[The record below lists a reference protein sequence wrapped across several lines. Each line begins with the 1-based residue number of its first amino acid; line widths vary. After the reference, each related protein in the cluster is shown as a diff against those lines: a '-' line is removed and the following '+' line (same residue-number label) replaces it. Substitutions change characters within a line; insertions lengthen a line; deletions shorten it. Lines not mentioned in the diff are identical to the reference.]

1 MPNHLATE
9 TSPYLL
15 QHAENPVDWYPWGAE
30 ALEKAKNEDK
40 PIFLSIGYAACHW
53 CHVMAHESFED
64 PAIAR
69 LLNEHFV
76 SIKVDREERPDLD
89 SIYMNAVVAMT
100 GQGGWPMS
108 LFLTPDS
115 QPFYGGTYFP
125 PAARYGMPSFRDI
138 LAAIERVWREDRQ
151 QTFQAGQQIVA
162 HLQEIN
168 AWGSIEAPGVT
179 APDLAQAAKRL
190 VDSYDWKYGG
200 WGQAPRFP
208 APMTIEFLLQQA
220 SRGSEA
226 ALKAALHALRVM
238 QRGGMYDVV
247 GGGFHRYSTDD
258 AWLVPHFEKMLYDN
272 AQLSLVYLHGYLLT
286 GESGFRRTC
295 EQTLDFILRE
305 LTHPAGGFYSSLD
318 ADTEGEEGKSY
329 LWTAE
334 ELRAAFPDPAEL
346 DFFSKVYPLPPQ
358 GNFEGKLILRRADED
373 EALAQQAG
381 LALDDFYERLTKC
394 HQRLFKARSQRVRPH
409 TDDKVLTAWNAF
421 TLHALAEAARSLGR
435 SDYLIAAQRNAIFIL
450 DHLVVE
456 NRLYRAWRDGQ
467 ARHPA
472 YLEDHAALATG
483 LVSLYQADGNP
494 GWMDWAMRLRKEL
507 NTQFS
512 DPAGGFFDTGANQEK
527 LLVRPKDLQDNATP
541 SGNALAVMA
550 LLTLA
555 EYGGEGDQPAGFDTL
570 LGSLKDTALKFPTAF
585 SYWLQA
591 MDFAAG
597 PVSQVAIVW
606 PAIQH
611 RPDAMLDAIGKIYHP
626 RQVLAFSAYPIAG
639 ASPALLRERPPL
651 NDQPTAYVC
660 RQFVCLRPT
669 TDLAELLA
677 QLERADLI

>member
-1 MPNHLATE
+1 MSNHLATE

-30 ALEKAKNEDK
+30 ALEKARHEDK

-64 PAIAR
+64 PATAR

-108 LFLTPDS
+108 LFLTPDG

-125 PAARYGMPSFRDI
+125 PAARYGMPAFRDI
-138 LAAIERVWREDRQ
+138 LAGIERVWREDRQ
-151 QTFQAGQQIVA
+151 QTFQAGEQIAA
-162 HLQEIN
+162 HLREIN
-168 AWGSIEAPGVT
+168 AWVSLEAPGVT
-179 APDLAQAAKRL
+179 VADLAQAAQQL
-190 VDSYDWKYGG
+190 VDRYDWKYGG

-220 SRGSEA
+220 SRGSQA
-226 ALKAALHALRVM
+226 GLKAAVHALRVM

-272 AQLSLVYLHGYLLT
+272 AQLGLVYLHAYLLT
-286 GESGFRRTC
+286 GENGFRLTC
-295 EQTLDFILRE
+295 EETLDFILRE
-305 LTHPAGGFYSSLD
+305 LAHPAGGFYSSLD
-318 ADTEGEEGKSY
+318 ADTEGEEGKTY
-329 LWTAE
+329 VWTLE
-334 ELRAAFPDPAEL
+334 EIKAAIPDAIEL
-346 DFFSKVYPLPPQ
+346 EFFSKIYPLPPQ
-358 GNFEGKLILRRADED
+358 GNFEGKLILRRSGED
-373 EALAQQAG
+373 EALALQAG
-381 LALDDFYERLTKC
+381 LALEEYYERLTKC
-394 HQRLFKARSQRVRPH
+394 HQRLFKARSLRVRPH

-421 TLHALAEAARSLGR
+421 TLRALAEAARSLGR
-435 SDYLIAAQRNAIFIL
+435 DDYLTAAQRNARFIL

-483 LVSLYQADGNP
+483 LLALYQADGNP
-494 GWMDWAMRLRKEL
+494 SWFDWAVRLGKEL
-507 NTQFS
+507 EAQFS
-512 DPAGGFFDTGANQEK
+512 DPAGGFFDTGADQEK

-555 EYGGEGDQPAGFDTL
+555 EYGEEGDQRTMFDRL
-570 LGSLKDTALKFPTAF
+570 LGSLKETALKFPTAF

-591 MDFAAG
+591 MDFASG

-606 PAIQH
+606 PAGKPK
-611 RPDAMLDAIGKIYHP
+611 PDSMLDEIGKIYHP
-626 RQVLAFSAYPIAG
+626 RQVLAFSPYPL
-639 ASPALLRERPPL
+639 PALSPELLKERSPQ
-651 NDQPTAYVC
+651 NDLPTAYVC
-660 RQFVCLRPT
+660 RQFVCLLPT
-669 TDLAELLA
+669 TDLTELLA
-677 QLERADLI
+677 QVKQE